1 MDRRVVGG
9 TAVFD
14 DLATQAVQ
22 TALAGLGVRQRV
34 TADNIANLET
44 AGFTA
49 NSVAFESSLAA
60 AVQAGQ
66 PASASITQQPTSDPA
81 GVNGNNVNLASQ
93 LVSATQTQL
102 QEQLMSG
109 ALTSQLGLIAT
120 VLKG

>member
-1 MDRRVVGG
+1 
-9 TAVFD
+9 VFD

-22 TALAGLGVRQRV
+22 TALSGLGVRQRV

-49 NSVAFESSLAA
+49 NSVSFENSLAA

-66 PASASITQQPTSDPA
+66 PTNAEIAQQPTTDPA
-81 GVNGNNVNLASQ
+81 GANGNNVNIASQ
-93 LVSATQTQL
+93 LVSATKTGL
-102 QEQLMSG
+102 QEQLLSG
-109 ALTSQLGLIAT
+109 ALTSQLGLVST

>member
-1 MDRRVVGG
+1 M
-9 TAVFD
+9 FD

-22 TALAGLGVRQRV
+22 TALSGLSVRQRV

-44 AGFTA
+44 PGFTA
-49 NSVAFESSLAA
+49 NSVAFENSLSA

-66 PASASITQQPTSDPA
+66 PASASISEQPTTDAA
-81 GVNGNNVNLASQ
+81 GANGNNVNLASQ

-109 ALTSQLGLIAT
+109 ALTSQLGLIST